1 MADTRKLAFAAFA
14 TPETGVLIAF
24 CEEGLKFGSATRK
37 ALAPAETQ
45 IKRAAEADKFT
56 GKSGSTLDIVAPT
69 GLKVARLVVIGAGKG
84 GKLKTQDYVKLGG
97 IAMGKVPARAEAAT
111 IFAELA
117 SGSLKPDQAA
127 ELALGTQLRSYVFDR
142 YKTKRKEGEEAPVKP
157 AITIALANASQ
168 AKKVWEQSREP
179 VAERRFVPLLARGAM
194 AAGVLASRIA
204 TSPASARRSR

>member
-84 GKLKTQDYVKLGG
+84 GKLKTVLQTV
-97 IAMGKVPARAEAAT
+97 
-111 IFAELA
+111 
-117 SGSLKPDQAA
+117 
-127 ELALGTQLRSYVFDR
+127 ALGLFIVLRFA
-142 YKTKRKEGEEAPVKP
+142 KRSD
-157 AITIALANASQ
+157 AIHAS
-168 AKKVWEQSREP
+168 V
-179 VAERRFVPLLARGAM
+179 
-194 AAGVLASRIA
+194 
-204 TSPASARRSR
+204 